1 MNSACSS
8 SLMPLHVYIYL
19 ICSVL
24 ALVRMYVCGF
34 QHTLLFL
41 LYCSFAAAVG
51 AECSVFRACGVYC
64 GRVCMPRICTRM
76 FARWCTKRYRVYET
90 RLVCLIKGPN
100 STTCTPCFQ
109 VLYNLSSPYCTPY
122 SAHYRIDLFRH
133 TVVHGS
139 VDITP
144 YKSQTLPDTYL
155 SVHTRVQLLYVRIR
169 TVFQ

>member
-1 MNSACSS
+1 MSVVSS
-8 SLMPLHVYIYL
+8 IHFYSCCTAALLLPLAPNAVCLERVAYIADV
-19 ICSVL
+19 CVCP
-24 ALVRMYVCGF
+24 AYV
-34 QHTLLFL
+34 
-41 LYCSFAAAVG
+41 
-51 AECSVFRACGVYC
+51 RACLSADVLNATVYTRPT
-64 GRVCMPRICTRM
+64 GR
-76 FARWCTKRYRVYET
+76 

-109 VLYNLSSPYCTPY
+109 VLYNLSPPCCTPY
-122 SAHYRIDLFRH
+122 SAHCRIDLFRH

-139 VDITP
+139 VDISP